1 MVMKKDLHCKDCE
14 MVGKSIFCQLEK
26 ESLNEVSTHKHI
38 SFHKKGEVI
47 FAEGSDP
54 EGLYCVHSGK
64 VKLSSLSEQ
73 GKNSI
78 ISIVAG
84 GGLIGHKSLFTN
96 NPYPATATMLED
108 GQVCFL
114 DKKFFFDFLK
124 KEPTVSMELI
134 VRLSKEI
141 GAKNQSITGLTQKT
155 VKARLAAYLLD
166 AVANFGKPHK
176 EGVEITVRLS
186 REELASIVGTATE
199 TLIRLMSDFKEN
211 GYIKQEGKTIIVA
224 DIEGLKELALE

>member
-1 MVMKKDLHCKDCE
+1 MKKDLHCKDCE

-26 ESLNEVSTHKHI
+26 ESLHEVSTHKHI
-38 SFHKKGEVI
+38 SFHKKGEVL
-47 FAEGSDP
+47 FAEGSQP

-78 ISIVAG
+78 LSIVAG

-108 GQVCFL
+108 GEVCFL

-124 KEPTVSMELI
+124 REPTVSMELI

-155 VKARLAAYLLD
+155 VRARLAAYLLD
-166 AVANFGKPHK
+166 AVANFGKK
-176 EGVEITVRLS
+176 RADGVEITVKLS

-199 TLIRLMSDFKEN
+199 TLIRLISEFKDE
-211 GYIKQEGKTIIVA
+211 GYIKQDGKTIIVL
-224 DIEGLKELALE
+224 ELNKLKEIASE

>member
-1 MVMKKDLHCKDCE
+1 MKKDLHCKDCE
-14 MVGKSIFCQLEK
+14 IVGKSIFCQLEK
-26 ESLNEVSTHKHI
+26 ASLDQISAHKHI
-38 SFHKKGEVI
+38 TFHKKGEVI
-47 FAEGSDP
+47 FAEGTNP

-78 ISIVAG
+78 LSIVAG

-108 GQVCFL
+108 GEVCFL

-124 KEPTVSMELI
+124 QEPSVSMELI

-141 GAKNQSITGLTQKT
+141 GAKNQSITGLTQKS
-155 VKARLAAYLLD
+155 VKARLAAYLID
-166 AVANFGKPHK
+166 AAHNFGK
-176 EGVEITVRLS
+176 ERSDGIEITVKLS
-186 REELASIVGTATE
+186 REELASIIGTATE
-199 TLIRLMSDFKEN
+199 TLIRLISDFKDE
-211 GYIKQEGKTIIVA
+211 GYLRQEGKTMIVL
-224 DIEGLKELALE
+224 DMKTLEQLTHE